1 MQDERESDLDFVIT
15 TDVDF
20 VAMISSPAR
29 ANLSPVYV
37 LGGHQTDFARNVT
50 REGVTLANFMA
61 QATLATLESAH
72 IEPREVQA
80 GHVGNFI
87 AELYTGQSHLGGF
100 LANAHPDLEG
110 IAVSRH
116 EAACASGG
124 VAILAAMADIQ
135 AGRYDVVI
143 VLGIEVM
150 RLLPGFES
158 QQKLG
163 AAAWVPRETEGVA
176 YPWPALFSRVAD
188 EYAERHGLRHEHL
201 GALAR
206 SNYDNAKKNPNA
218 QARNWVFPDGSFS
231 EDDEKN
237 PVIAGRTRRYDA
249 SPVTDGAVGV
259 VLASADYAKTWAQAR
274 GVSFEGLARIE
285 GYGHRTARMAMEE
298 KLVASRKDAY
308 VCPHVR
314 GAILDAFSRAKIHDP
329 FELSA
334 LEVHDC
340 FTISH
345 YMGID
350 HFGLTEPGQ
359 PYRVIDDG
367 TVFHGGKLPVNP
379 GGGLMGIGHPVGA
392 TGVRMLLDAQK
403 QVRGTAGEMQ
413 VPNAKRVATLNIGG
427 SATTAV
433 VLVVGRA

>member
-1 MQDERESDLDFVIT
+1 MK
-15 TDVDF
+15 TDTLVL
-20 VAMISSPAR
+20 MSSAIPR
-29 ANLSPVYV
+29 ANQPPVFV
-37 LGGHQTDFARNVT
+37 LGGHQTDFARNIS
-50 REGVTLANFMA
+50 REGLSLDGFMA
-61 QATLATLESAH
+61 ECVLKTLDATRMD
-72 IEPREVQA
+72 PRDIQA

-87 AELYTGQSHLGGF
+87 AELYTGQSHLAGF
-100 LANAHPDLEG
+100 VANAHSDLEG

-135 AGRYDVVI
+135 SGRYDAVL
-143 VLGIEVM
+143 VLGLEVM
-150 RLLPGFES
+150 RGLPGFES

-163 AAAWVPRETEGVA
+163 AAAWVPRETADVA

-188 EYAERHGLRHEHL
+188 EYVERYGLRRETL
-201 GALAR
+201 AALAQ
-206 SNYDNAKKNPNA
+206 SNFDNAKKNSNA
-218 QARNWVFPDGSFS
+218 QARKWTFPEGSFG

-259 VLASADYAKTWAQAR
+259 VLASPAYAAKWAESR
-274 GVSFEGLARIE
+274 GVAFDQLARIE
-285 GYGHRTARMAMEE
+285 GYGHRTARMGMEE
-298 KLVASRKDAY
+298 KLVASRGDTY

-314 GAILDAFSRAKIHDP
+314 GAIWDAFGRANVTDP
-329 FELSA
+329 YELSA

-345 YMGID
+345 YMAID
-350 HFGLTEPGQ
+350 HFGLAAPGEA
-359 PYRVIDDG
+359 YRVVEDG
-367 TVFHGGKLPVNP
+367 TVFFGGKLPVNP

-403 QVRGTAGEMQ
+403 QVTNSAGTYQ

-427 SATTAV
+427 SATTTV
-433 VLVVGRA
+433 VLVVGREGA

>member
-1 MQDERESDLDFVIT
+1 
-15 TDVDF
+15 
-20 VAMISSPAR
+20 MIAASRRSKLP
-29 ANLSPVYV
+29 PVYV
-37 LGGHQTDFARNVT
+37 LGGYQSDFARNLA
-50 REGVTLANFMA
+50 REGVTLADFIA
-61 QATLATLESAH
+61 QTTLATLESTRVD
-72 IEPREVQA
+72 PRDVQA

-124 VAILAAMADIQ
+124 VAIMAAMADIQ
-135 AGRYDVVI
+135 SGRYDVAI
-143 VLGIEVM
+143 VLGVEVM

-188 EYAERHGLRHEHL
+188 EYAERYGLRHEHL

-218 QARNWVFPDGSFS
+218 QARTWFFPEGSFS
-231 EDDEKN
+231 EDDQKN
-237 PVIAGRTRRYDA
+237 PIIAGRTRRHDA

-259 VLASADYAKTWAQAR
+259 VLASAEYAQSWAKTR
-274 GVSFEGLARIE
+274 GASFENMARIE

-298 KLVASRKDAY
+298 KLVASREDTY

-314 GAILDAFSRAKIHDP
+314 GAITDAFTRADIVDP

-334 LEVHDC
+334 IEVHDC

-350 HFGLTEPGQ
+350 HFGLTDPGHA
-359 PYRVIDDG
+359 YRMIDDG
-367 TVFHGGKLPVNP
+367 TVFRGGKLPVNP

-403 QVRGTAGEMQ
+403 QVTGTAGEMQ
-413 VPNAKRVATLNIGG
+413 VLNAKRVATLNIGG

-433 VLVVGRA
+433 VLVVGREGST

>member
-1 MQDERESDLDFVIT
+1 MKSCSTLRTL
-15 TDVDF
+15 
-20 VAMISSPAR
+20 P
-29 ANLSPVYV
+29 PVFV

-50 REGVTLANFMA
+50 REGLTLADLM
-61 QATLATLESAH
+61 QETTLATLESARV
-72 IEPREVQA
+72 EAKDVEA

-87 AELYTGQSHLGGF
+87 AELYTGQSHLGGL
-100 LANAHPDLEG
+100 LANAHADLEG
-110 IAVSRH
+110 IAATRH

-124 VAILAAMADIQ
+124 VAILSAMADIQ
-135 AGRYDVVI
+135 SGRYDVAI
-143 VLGIEVM
+143 VLGVEVM
-150 RLLPGFES
+150 RGLPGFES

-176 YPWPALFSRVAD
+176 YPWPALFSQVAD
-188 EYAERHGLRHEHL
+188 EYAQRYGLRREHL
-201 GALAR
+201 AALAR
-206 SNYDNAKKNPNA
+206 SNFDNAKKNPNA
-218 QARNWVFPDGSFS
+218 QARKWAFPDGSFDD
-231 EDDEKN
+231 DDEKN

-249 SPVTDGAVGV
+249 SPVSDGAVGV
-259 VLASADYAKTWAQAR
+259 VLASAEYAKTWAQKR
-274 GVSFEGLARIE
+274 GVSLENVARIE

-298 KLVASRKDAY
+298 KLVASRQDTY

-314 GAILDAFSRAKIHDP
+314 GAIADAFARANVSDP

-345 YMGID
+345 YMAID

-359 PYRVIDDG
+359 PFRVIEDG
-367 TVFHGGKLPVNP
+367 TVLSGGKLPVNP

-403 QVRGTAGEMQ
+403 QVTGAAGETQ
-413 VPNAKRVATLNIGG
+413 VPGAKRIATLNIGG

-433 VLVVGRA
+433 VLVVGRGEND

>member
-1 MQDERESDLDFVIT
+1 M
-15 TDVDF
+15 
-20 VAMISSPAR
+20 AAR
-29 ANLSPVYV
+29 THSRSLPPVYV
-37 LGGHQTDFARNVT
+37 LGGHQTDFSRNIT
-50 REGVTLANFMA
+50 REGLSLADFMA
-61 QATLATLESAH
+61 QTTLATLDAAH
-72 IEPREVQA
+72 VNPREVEA

-87 AELYTGQSHLGGF
+87 AELYTGQSHLAGF
-100 LANAHPDLEG
+100 LSNAHPDLEG

-124 VAILAAMADIQ
+124 VAILSAMADIQ
-135 AGRYDVVI
+135 AGRYDVVL
-143 VLGIEVM
+143 VVGVEVM
-150 RLLPGFES
+150 RGLSGFES

-188 EYAERHGLRHEHL
+188 EYAHRYGLERQHL
-201 GALAR
+201 SALAR
-206 SNYDNAKKNPNA
+206 SNFDNAKKNPNA
-218 QARNWVFPDGSFS
+218 QARKWVFPEGSFDD
-231 EDDEKN
+231 DDEKN
-237 PVIAGRTRRYDA
+237 PVVAGRTRRYDA

-259 VLASADYAKTWAQAR
+259 VLASADYAQRWAQTR
-274 GVSFEGLARIE
+274 GVSFAKLARID

-298 KLVASRKDAY
+298 KLLASRGDSY

-314 GAILDAFSRAKIHDP
+314 GAILDAFHRANLVDP

-340 FTISH
+340 FSISH
-345 YMGID
+345 YMAID
-350 HFGLTEPGQ
+350 HFGLAPPGEA
-359 PYRVIDDG
+359 YRVIEDG
-367 TVFHGGKLPVNP
+367 TVLSGGKLPVNP

-403 QVRGTAGEMQ
+403 QVMGLAGEMQ
-413 VPNAKRVATLNIGG
+413 VPDAHRVATLNIGG

-433 VLVVGRA
+433 VLVVGRDTQR

>member
-1 MQDERESDLDFVIT
+1 
-15 TDVDF
+15 
-20 VAMISSPAR
+20 MISRSNPR
-29 ANLSPVYV
+29 PLPPVFV

-50 REGVTLANFMA
+50 REGLSLAGFM
-61 QATLATLESAH
+61 QEATLAALESARV
-72 IEPREVQA
+72 EPKDVEA

-87 AELYTGQSHLGGF
+87 AELYTGQSHLGGL

-124 VAILAAMADIQ
+124 VAILSAMADIQ
-135 AGRYDVVI
+135 SGRYDVAI

-150 RLLPGFES
+150 RGLPGFES

-163 AAAWVPRETEGVA
+163 AAAWVPQETEGVA

-188 EYAERHGLRHEHL
+188 EYAQRYGLRREHL

-206 SNYDNAKKNPNA
+206 NNFDNAKKNPNA
-218 QARNWVFPDGSFS
+218 QARKWAFPEGSFDD
-231 EDDEKN
+231 DDEKN

-249 SPVTDGAVGV
+249 SPVSDGAVGV
-259 VLASADYAKTWAQAR
+259 VLASAEYAKKWSQKR
-274 GVSFEGLARIE
+274 GIALENVARIE

-298 KLVASRKDAY
+298 KLVASREDTY

-314 GAILDAFSRAKIHDP
+314 GAIVDAFTRAHVSDP

-345 YMGID
+345 YMAID
-350 HFGLTEPGQ
+350 HFGLTTPGQ
-359 PYRVIDDG
+359 PFRVIEDG
-367 TVFHGGKLPVNP
+367 TVLVNGKLPVNP

-403 QVRGTAGEMQ
+403 QVTGTAGEMQ
-413 VPNAKRVATLNIGG
+413 VPGAKRIATLNIGG

-433 VLVVGRA
+433 VLVVGRDAL

>member
-1 MQDERESDLDFVIT
+1 MNWRSTPRPL
-15 TDVDF
+15 
-20 VAMISSPAR
+20 P
-29 ANLSPVYV
+29 PVFV

-50 REGVTLANFMA
+50 REGLTLAGFM
-61 QATLATLESAH
+61 QEATLAALESAQV
-72 IEPREVQA
+72 EPKDVEA

-87 AELYTGQSHLGGF
+87 AELYTGQSHLGGL

-110 IAVSRH
+110 FAVSRH

-124 VAILAAMADIQ
+124 VAILSAMADIQ
-135 AGRYDVVI
+135 SGRYDVAI
-143 VLGIEVM
+143 VLGVEVM
-150 RLLPGFES
+150 RGLPGFES

-176 YPWPALFSRVAD
+176 YPWPALFSRVAE
-188 EYAERHGLRHEHL
+188 EYAQRYGLRREHL

-206 SNYDNAKKNPNA
+206 SNFDNAKKNPNA
-218 QARNWVFPDGSFS
+218 QARKWAFPEGSFDD
-231 EDDEKN
+231 DDEKN

-249 SPVTDGAVGV
+249 SPVSDGAVGV
-259 VLASADYAKTWAQAR
+259 VLASAEYAKGWAHKR
-274 GVSFEGLARIE
+274 GIALENVAHIE

-298 KLVASRKDAY
+298 KLVASRQDVY

-314 GAILDAFSRAKIHDP
+314 GAILDAFARANVNDP

-345 YMGID
+345 YMAID
-350 HFGLTEPGQ
+350 HFGLAAPGQ
-359 PYRVIDDG
+359 PFRVIEDG
-367 TVFHGGKLPVNP
+367 TVLCGGKLPVNP

-403 QVRGTAGEMQ
+403 QVAGTAGEMQ
-413 VPNAKRVATLNIGG
+413 VPGAKRIATLNIGG

-433 VLVVGRA
+433 VLVVGRGASL

>member
-1 MQDERESDLDFVIT
+1 M
-15 TDVDF
+15 
-20 VAMISSPAR
+20 VATFTRRSLP
-29 ANLSPVYV
+29 PVYV

-50 REGVTLANFMA
+50 REGLTLADFIG
-61 QATLATLESAH
+61 QTTVATLEAAQ
-72 IEPREVQA
+72 IGPRDVYA

-87 AELYTGQSHLGGF
+87 AELYTGQSHLAGF
-100 LANAHPDLEG
+100 VSNAHPDLEG
-110 IAVSRH
+110 IAVSRP

-135 AGRYDVVI
+135 SGRYPVVL
-143 VLGIEVM
+143 VLGVEVM
-150 RLLPGFES
+150 RGLPGFES

-188 EYAERHGLRHEHL
+188 EYAQRYGLKREHL
-201 GALAR
+201 AALAR
-206 SNYDNAKKNPNA
+206 SNFDNAQKNPHA
-218 QARNWVFPDGSFS
+218 QARKWVFPEGSFDD
-231 EDDEKN
+231 DDEKN

-259 VLASADYAKTWAQAR
+259 VLASAEYAKAWAQTR
-274 GVSFEGLARIE
+274 GLAFENMARIE
-285 GYGHRTARMAMEE
+285 GYGHRTARMAMAE
-298 KLVASRKDAY
+298 KLVASRNDPY

-314 GAILDAFSRAKIHDP
+314 GAIHDAFVRANVNSAYD
-329 FELSA
+329 LSA

-340 FTISH
+340 FTISQ
-345 YMGID
+345 YMAID
-350 HFGLTEPGQ
+350 HFALAPPGQ
-359 PYRVIDDG
+359 PYRVIEDG

-403 QVRGTAGEMQ
+403 QVTGAAGEMQ
-413 VPNAKRVATLNIGG
+413 VPGAKRVATLNIGG
-427 SATTAV
+427 SATTTV
-433 VLVVGRA
+433 VLVVGREG

>member
-1 MQDERESDLDFVIT
+1 MH
-15 TDVDF
+15 
-20 VAMISSPAR
+20 AR
-29 ANLSPVYV
+29 LTAHSLPPVYV

-50 REGVTLANFMA
+50 REGLSLADFIG
-61 QATLATLESAH
+61 QTTLATLDSVRIDPKDVE
-72 IEPREVQA
+72 A

-87 AELYTGQSHLGGF
+87 AELYTGQSHLAGL
-100 LANAHPDLEG
+100 LANAHADLEG

-124 VAILAAMADIQ
+124 VAILSAMADIQ
-135 AGRYDVVI
+135 AGRYDVVL
-143 VLGIEVM
+143 VLGVEVM
-150 RLLPGFES
+150 RGLSGFES

-188 EYAERHGLRHEHL
+188 EYAERYGLRREHL
-201 GALAR
+201 ATLAR
-206 SNYDNAKKNPNA
+206 SNFDNAKKNPHA
-218 QARNWVFPDGSFS
+218 QARKWVFPEGSFDD
-231 EDDEKN
+231 DDEKN

-259 VLASADYAKTWAQAR
+259 VLASAAFAKRWAQTR
-274 GVSFEGLARIE
+274 GVSFDHMARIE

-298 KLVASRKDAY
+298 KLVASRGDTY

-314 GAILDAFSRAKIHDP
+314 GAILDAFRRANVADP

-345 YMGID
+345 YMAVD
-350 HFGLTEPGQ
+350 HFGLAAPGEA
-359 PYRVIDDG
+359 YRVIDDG
-367 TVFHGGKLPVNP
+367 TVLQNGKLPVNP

-403 QVRGTAGEMQ
+403 QVTGTAGEMQ
-413 VPNAKRVATLNIGG
+413 VAGAQRVATLNIGG

-433 VLVVGRA
+433 VLVVGRGD

>member
-1 MQDERESDLDFVIT
+1 MHTRSTAL
-15 TDVDF
+15 
-20 VAMISSPAR
+20 ALP
-29 ANLSPVYV
+29 PVYV

-50 REGVTLANFMA
+50 REGLTLADFIA
-61 QATLATLESAH
+61 QTTLATLDSVRVDPKD
-72 IEPREVQA
+72 IEA

-87 AELYTGQSHLGGF
+87 AELYTGQSHLAGL

-124 VAILAAMADIQ
+124 VAILSAMADIQ
-135 AGRYDVVI
+135 AGRYDAVL
-143 VLGIEVM
+143 VLGVEVM
-150 RLLPGFES
+150 RGLSGFES

-188 EYAERHGLRHEHL
+188 EYAERHGLRREHL
-201 GALAR
+201 AALAR
-206 SNYDNAKKNPNA
+206 SNFDNAKKNPYA
-218 QARNWVFPDGSFS
+218 QARKWVFPEGSF
-231 EDDEKN
+231 EDDDDKN
-237 PVIAGRTRRYDA
+237 PVIAGRTRRHDA

-259 VLASADYAKTWAQAR
+259 VLASAEYAKRWAQAR
-274 GVSFEGLARIE
+274 GVSFEQMARIE

-298 KLVASRKDAY
+298 KLVASRGDTY

-314 GAILDAFSRAKIHDP
+314 GAILDAFRRANVADP
-329 FELSA
+329 YELSA

-345 YMGID
+345 YMAID
-350 HFGLTEPGQ
+350 HFGFAPPGEA
-359 PYRVIDDG
+359 YRVIEDG

-392 TGVRMLLDAQK
+392 TGVRMLLDAQ
-403 QVRGTAGEMQ
+403 QQITGTASEMQ
-413 VPNAKRVATLNIGG
+413 VPGAKRIATLNIGG
-427 SATTAV
+427 SATTVV
-433 VLVVGRA
+433 VLVVGREGAT

>member
-1 MQDERESDLDFVIT
+1 MPSQSTRSL
-15 TDVDF
+15 
-20 VAMISSPAR
+20 
-29 ANLSPVYV
+29 LPVYV

-50 REGVTLANFMA
+50 REGLALADFIG
-61 QATLATLESAH
+61 QTTLATLEAARVDPKE
-72 IEPREVQA
+72 IEA

-87 AELYTGQSHLGGF
+87 AELYTGQSHLAGL

-124 VAILAAMADIQ
+124 VAILSAMADIQ
-135 AGRYDVVI
+135 AGRCDVVI
-143 VLGIEVM
+143 VLGVEVM
-150 RLLPGFES
+150 RGLSGFES
-158 QQKLG
+158 QKKLG
-163 AAAWVPRETEGVA
+163 AAAWVPQETEGVA
-176 YPWPALFSRVAD
+176 YPWPALFNRMAKEYD
-188 EYAERHGLRHEHL
+188 ERYGLWREHL
-201 GALAR
+201 AALAR
-206 SNYDNAKKNPNA
+206 SNFENAKKNPNA
-218 QARNWVFPDGSFS
+218 QARNWVFPEGSFDD
-231 EDDEKN
+231 DDEKN
-237 PVIAGRTRRYDA
+237 PVITGYIRRYDA

-259 VLASADYAKTWAQAR
+259 ILASADYAKKWAQTR
-274 GVSFEGLARIE
+274 GVSFEKMARIE

-298 KLVASRKDAY
+298 KLVASRKDWY

-314 GAILDAFSRAKIHDP
+314 GAILDAFGRANIADV

-345 YMGID
+345 YMAID
-350 HFGLTEPGQ
+350 HFYLAGPGEAF
-359 PYRVIDDG
+359 RVIEDG

-403 QVRGTAGEMQ
+403 QVTGTAGEMQ
-413 VPNAKRVATLNIGG
+413 VPGANRVATLNIGG
-427 SATTAV
+427 SATTTV
-433 VLVVGRA
+433 VLVVGRE

>member
-1 MQDERESDLDFVIT
+1 
-15 TDVDF
+15 
-20 VAMISSPAR
+20 MISRSIPR
-29 ANLSPVYV
+29 PVPPVFV

-50 REGVTLANFMA
+50 REGLTLADFM
-61 QATLATLESAH
+61 QEATLATLESAR
-72 IEPREVQA
+72 IDAKDVEA

-87 AELYTGQSHLGGF
+87 AELYTGQSHLGGL

-110 IAVSRH
+110 IAATRH

-124 VAILAAMADIQ
+124 VAILSAMADIQ
-135 AGRYDVVI
+135 SGRYDVTI
-143 VLGIEVM
+143 VLGVEVM
-150 RLLPGFES
+150 RGLPGFES

-188 EYAERHGLRHEHL
+188 EYAARYGLRREHL
-201 GALAR
+201 AALAR
-206 SNYDNAKKNPNA
+206 SNFDNAKKNPNA
-218 QARNWVFPDGSFS
+218 QARKWAFPDGSFDD
-231 EDDEKN
+231 DDEKN
-237 PVIAGRTRRYDA
+237 PVIAGRTRRFDA
-249 SPVTDGAVGV
+249 SPVSDGAVGV
-259 VLASADYAKTWAQAR
+259 VLASAEYAKEWAQKR
-274 GVSFEGLARIE
+274 GVSLDNVARIE
-285 GYGHRTARMAMEE
+285 GFGHRTARMAMEE
-298 KLVASRKDAY
+298 KLVASRQDAY

-314 GAILDAFSRAKIHDP
+314 GAIMDAFRRANVSDP

-345 YMGID
+345 YMAID
-350 HFGLTEPGQ
+350 HFGLAVPGQ
-359 PYRVIDDG
+359 PFRVIEDG
-367 TVFHGGKLPVNP
+367 TVLSGGKLPVNP

-403 QVRGTAGEMQ
+403 QVTGAAGETQ
-413 VPNAKRVATLNIGG
+413 VPGAKRIATLNIGG

-433 VLVVGRA
+433 VLVVGRGEND